1 MGAGA
6 AAQRIMHSFRLYRR
20 AGCSRILTE
29 VISHPLRRNS
39 KKKKVS
45 HELFLKR
52 QQLYTEASS
61 VIRKENKFGAFQ
73 LPPLCDSILN

>member
-1 MGAGA
+1 MFEDSY
-6 AAQRIMHSFRLYRR
+6 RSDFTSFEEEL
-20 AGCSRILTE
+20 
-29 VISHPLRRNS
+29 

-61 VIRKENKFGAFQ
+61 LIRKENKFGAFQ